1 MEYKGSTVYDNEEFF
16 KKYIDRRHRNDSPN
30 ILIEKP
36 VLFELLE
43 DVNDHDILD
52 LGCGDA
58 SLGIDLLKNG
68 AKSYLGIEGSKKMV
82 QKAILNL
89 ENTAGKIEHA
99 TMEEYA
105 FPEST
110 FDLVVS
116 QLAIHYIEDFSKL
129 SQSVYKTLKFG
140 GKFIFSVQHPLLTS
154 SFESMTKNGKR
165 FNWIVDDYFQ
175 TGKRVEPWIGEQV
188 VKYHRTI
195 DEYFST
201 LQEAG
206 FIINKLREPRPQKQ
220 YFSDE
225 EEYNRRLRIPLFLL
239 FSCTKPLK

>member
-1 MEYKGSTVYDNEEFF
+1 MEYSGSTVYDNENFF
-16 KKYIDRRHRNDSPN
+16 KQYINRRHRNDSPN

-43 DVNDHDILD
+43 NINDQEILD

-82 QKAILNL
+82 QKALVNL
-89 ENTAGKIEHA
+89 ENTVGKIELS
-99 TMEEYA
+99 TMEDYA

-129 SQSVYKTLKFG
+129 SQNVFKTLKIG
-140 GKFIFSVQHPLLTS
+140 GRFIFSVQHPILTS
-154 SFESMTKNGKR
+154 SFESMTKSGKR
-165 FNWIVDDYFQ
+165 YNWIVDDYFQ

-188 VKYHRTI
+188 EKYHRTI
-195 DEYFST
+195 AEYFST

-206 FIINKLREPRPQKQ
+206 FVINKLSEPMPQKQ
-220 YFSDE
+220 FFSDE

-239 FSCTKPLK
+239 FSCSKSL